1 MAKISPD
8 RNISIFQHF
17 EVYFLK
23 KNFAFVQVE
32 RWTNRTNQLVA
43 QSAKAENE
51 EVKKLQSSKMQ
62 NEKTILALQEDV
74 KRTKQQ
80 LDLVKRES
88 LKLKTEKTEN
98 QVRNLRNNY
107 SQVTGCS
114 LKSSFVNSIIS

>member
-1 MAKISPD
+1 M
-8 RNISIFQHF
+8 
-17 EVYFLK
+17 
-23 KNFAFVQVE
+23 E

-98 QVRNLRNNY
+98 QVRNLHNNH

-114 LKSSFVNSIIS
+114 LKSSFVNSVIS